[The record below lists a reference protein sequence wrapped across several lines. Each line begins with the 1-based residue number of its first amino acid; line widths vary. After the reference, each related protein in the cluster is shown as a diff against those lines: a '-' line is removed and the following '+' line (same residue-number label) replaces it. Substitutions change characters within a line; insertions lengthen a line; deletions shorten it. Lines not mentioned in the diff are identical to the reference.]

1 MVTASVRGA
10 LQPLAAGLADAVEV
24 HLAVGG
30 RGHDLAEVS
39 ARLVELAYHRVD
51 MVSRRGE
58 FALRGGILDVF
69 PPIADHPYRVEFFG
83 DEVDQIRAFSVADQ
97 RSLPGE
103 VHAVDLPASR
113 ELLLTQAVRDR
124 ARQLKDEFPG
134 IRGMLEKMAEGIP
147 AEGMESLIPALVD
160 DIVTVVDY
168 LPEGSAIA
176 LVDPERSVTRAIT
189 LLETNR
195 EFLEAAWSAATAGAA
210 TPVDLGSGDF
220 VSLPEPARGRRRAR
234 HRVVDA
240 QRVRFGGGGC
250 LGRGSPGGLPS
261 PMPARRSAC
270 PARPSRRSRATSTA
284 RPRTSASCSPTD
296 GASWSRHPEP
306 DSSSARATCSPSAAS
321 RRDGS
326 TASWSRPSPASRTSC
341 SRRSS
346 AGFEAPEA
354 KLAVLTETEF
364 YGRTIGGDQ
373 RLVKKLASRRRNV
386 VDPLQLKTGDYVVHV
401 THGIGKFVELTQRE
415 VSSGGRNP
423 VKSVREYLVL
433 EYAPSKR
440 GYPGDK
446 LYVPTD
452 QLDLLSK
459 LRRRRGAHAVA
470 RWAAATGR
478 RRRAGPS
485 RGARHRRRAR
495 QALLRPHGGQGPRLR
510 PRHPLAARARGGV
523 PVRRDPRSA
532 SDDR

>member
-1 MVTASVRGA
+1 MIAPTGRRAESLGPALEALLPGAEVMHFPAWETLPHERLSPSPETVGHRLDVLGRIARWTGRGPLVVTASVRGA

-30 RGHDLAEVS
+30 RGHDLADVS

-58 FALRGGILDVF
+58 FAMRGGILDVF

-103 VHAVDLPASR
+103 VPAVDLPASR

-210 TPVDLGSGDF
+210 SPVDLGSGDF
-220 VSLPEPARGRRRAR
+220 VSLPRAARGRRRAR

-240 QRVRFGGGGC
+240 QRVRF
-250 LGRGSPGGLPS
+250 RVRR
-261 PMPARRSAC
+261 MP
-270 PARPSRRSRATSTA
+270 RPRASSTTRSRADTA
-284 RPRTSASCSPTD
+284 IRVPGSSVPSFQGNVD
-296 GASWSRHPEP
+296 GATAHVGELLADGWRVVV
-306 DSSSARATCSPSAAS
+306 AAS
-321 RRDGS
+321 GAGLVERARDVLAERGHRGAAGRRR
-326 TASWSRPSPASRTSC
+326 SWSRPSPASRTSC

-346 AGFEAPEA
+346 A
-354 KLAVLTETEF
+354 
-364 YGRTIGGDQ
+364 D
-373 RLVKKLASRRRNV
+373 SRRRR
-386 VDPLQLKTGDYVVHV
+386 P
-401 THGIGKFVELTQRE
+401 
-415 VSSGGRNP
+415 SSRCSPRPSSTAGR
-423 VKSVREYLVL
+423 S
-433 EYAPSKR
+433 
-440 GYPGDK
+440 
-446 LYVPTD
+446 
-452 QLDLLSK
+452 
-459 LRRRRGAHAVA
+459 
-470 RWAAATGR
+470 AATSASSR
-478 RRRAGPS
+478 SSPRAGATS
-485 RGARHRRRAR
+485 STRC
-495 QALLRPHGGQGPRLR
+495 
-510 PRHPLAARARGGV
+510 
-523 PVRRDPRSA
+523 S
-532 SDDR
+532 

>member
-1 MVTASVRGA
+1 M
-10 LQPLAAGLADAVEV
+10 
-24 HLAVGG
+24 
-30 RGHDLAEVS
+30 
-39 ARLVELAYHRVD
+39 
-51 MVSRRGE
+51 
-58 FALRGGILDVF
+58 
-69 PPIADHPYRVEFFG
+69 
-83 DEVDQIRAFSVADQ
+83 
-97 RSLPGE
+97 
-103 VHAVDLPASR
+103 DLPASR

-176 LVDPERSVTRAIT
+176 LVDPERAVTRAIT

-210 TPVDLGSGDF
+210 SPVDIGSGDF
-220 VSLPEPARGRRRAR
+220 VSLPALREAAGQHGIAWWTLSAFDSGEADASAEGLLEVAAGSAIRVPGSSVPSFQGNVDGATAHVGELLAAGWRVVVAASGTGLVERAR
-234 HRVVDA
+234 DVMA
-240 QRVRFGGGGC
+240 E
-250 LGRGSPGGLPS
+250 RGIA
-261 PMPARRSAC
+261 ARRVDEVLV
-270 PARPSRRSRATSTA
+270 P
-284 RPRTSASCSPTD
+284 
-296 GASWSRHPEP
+296 PEP
-306 DSSSARATCSPSAAS
+306 GVAHVVLSELER
-321 RRDGS
+321 
-326 TASWSRPSPASRTSC
+326 
-341 SRRSS
+341 
-346 AGFEAPEA
+346 GFEAADA

-386 VDPLQLKTGDYVVHV
+386 VDPLQLKTGDFVVHA
-401 THGIGKFVELTQRE
+401 THGIGRFVELTQRE

-459 LRRRRGAHAVA
+459 YVGGEAPDPLEDGRQRLGAGQGP
-470 RWAAATGR
+470 RAAG
-478 RRRAGPS
+478 
-485 RGARHRRRAR
+485 GARYRGGAR
-495 QALLRPHGGQGPRLR
+495 QALLGAHGGQGSRVR
-510 PRHPLAARARGGV
+510 TRHPLAARARGGV
-523 PVRRDPRSA
+523 PVRRDARPA
-532 SDDR
+532 ADDR